1 MEVEM
6 FEEYVI
12 SKESIC
18 LVFDWVGSCIPF
30 VGGGGENVE
39 ACWMWEAKLHR
50 FDCGGFVDSSGVMFV
65 SR

>member
-39 ACWMWEAKLHR
+39 AFLGV
-50 FDCGGFVDSSGVMFV
+50 GGGASLF
-65 SR
+65 